1 MHHVHTPML
10 FGDNTLSG
18 RNPGDQFTMI
28 LEDLRDI
35 ATDSLSLIGMIPL
48 YTVE

>member
-1 MHHVHTPML
+1 ML
-10 FGDNTLSG
+10 FGGNTLSG
-18 RNPGDQFTMI
+18 RNPDDQFIMS

-35 ATDSLSLIGMIPL
+35 ATDSLSLMGMIPL